1 MTRTLVT
8 LREAA
13 LADAPFLTTL
23 WKDTLRRVDRQEQL
37 ADIELV
43 IKSAEESAEC
53 RLLVAELD
61 ACPAGAVYLR
71 VTTMSGL
78 NLEPIVQAVSPHV
91 LPEHRRRGIGRHLME
106 AAVSFAEE
114 VGVHH
119 VATAAASGSRD
130 ANRFMARLALG
141 PLAVLRVAPTH
152 VVRARLT
159 AQQPGLQRHGGR
171 QLGHV
176 LAARRS
182 MRRAHAAR
190 EA

>member
-8 LREAA
+8 LREAE
-13 LADAPFLTTL
+13 LADAPFLATL
-23 WKDTLRRVDRQEQL
+23 WQDTLRRADHQEQV
-37 ADIELV
+37 ADIELIV
-43 IKSAEESAEC
+43 KSSQESAER
-53 RLLVAELD
+53 RLLVAEHD
-61 ACPAGAVYLR
+61 GSPAGAVYLR
-71 VTTMSGL
+71 VTTLSGL
-78 NLEPIVQAVSPHV
+78 NLEPTVQAVSPHV
-91 LPEHRRRGIGRHLME
+91 LPEFRRRGVGRHLME

-114 VGVHH
+114 LGVHH
-119 VATAAASGSRD
+119 VTAAATSGSRD

-152 VVRARLT
+152 VVRSRIT
-159 AQQPGLQRHGGR
+159 AQQPAVLQRGGR

-190 EA
+190 DS